1 MPTPLTG
8 RIYWDKNGND
18 AYDVG
23 TDSPFASIN
32 VELKEVTFFDGY
44 DTTVSTDANGLY
56 SIDST
61 GTDPNGQTTY
71 NLIVSVPPGY
81 FLPFFPF
88 FNPYPFVWPPAG
100 GFNIDFAF
108 AQMQCT
114 RIAERW
120 VKKVCFLPS
129 VGVRVTFDDRGK
141 LFTALYP
148 NTTIDDY
155 NALIA
160 SPDKGVWIHH
170 FFYKKKVYIPW
181 PISP

>member
-23 TDSPFASIN
+23 VDSPFAGIN
-32 VELKEVTFFDGY
+32 VEVKEVTFYNGFDSNV
-44 DTTVSTDANGLY
+44 TTDVNGLY
-56 SIDST
+56 SIDET
-61 GTDPNGQTTY
+61 NMDPNGQTEYRMT
-71 NLIVSVPPGY
+71 VSVPPSY

-88 FNPYPFVWPPAG
+88 ENPWFFINPPDSG
-100 GFNIDFAF
+100 QVNDFAF

-114 RIAERW
+114 RIAEQW

-129 VGVRVTFDDRGK
+129 AGVMVTFDDRGK

-155 NALIA
+155 NAMLA
-160 SPDKGVWIHH
+160 SPDKGRWIHH
-170 FFYKKKVYIPW
+170 FFYKIRAYIPW
-181 PISP
+181 TISP